1 MFKFHH
7 RASLKNYDLFR
18 AKFDWTADFD
28 QANFVRVSSSSCFL
42 WWLSGSLVK
51 LPIVNAKF
59 NLLDWI
65 SAGKSNIAAQSSIR
79 LHRWCRACCMTQSD
93 RFACCINDQLLF
105 RCLSFSL
112 FAGNFHASLLQKVDS
127 QETSGHKSRT
137 PSPAC
142 AASAAACIRRP
153 QVTQS
158 DGVTSQ
164 WQPSQL
170 SRSMARS
177 TSSST
182 TSYDSSGGP
191 AQQPQLKRWKSTIL
205 AWTIAAAPAQQSVAH
220 C

>member
-1 MFKFHH
+1 
-7 RASLKNYDLFR
+7 
-18 AKFDWTADFD
+18 
-28 QANFVRVSSSSCFL
+28 
-42 WWLSGSLVK
+42 
-51 LPIVNAKF
+51 
-59 NLLDWI
+59 
-65 SAGKSNIAAQSSIR
+65 
-79 LHRWCRACCMTQSD
+79 MTQCV

-112 FAGNFHASLLQKVDS
+112 FAGDFHASLLQKVDS

-137 PSPAC
+137 LSC

-170 SRSMARS
+170 SRRMARS

-191 AQQPQLKRWKSTIL
+191 AQQPQLKRWTEHHPSMNHRSSASSAVSGTL
-205 AWTIAAAPAQQSVAH
+205 LSSGDSPGSRVAH
-220 C
+220 RSAAGWCTGCTLLSSRLSSRAPLLLSIQPA

>member
-1 MFKFHH
+1 
-7 RASLKNYDLFR
+7 
-18 AKFDWTADFD
+18 
-28 QANFVRVSSSSCFL
+28 
-42 WWLSGSLVK
+42 
-51 LPIVNAKF
+51 
-59 NLLDWI
+59 
-65 SAGKSNIAAQSSIR
+65 
-79 LHRWCRACCMTQSD
+79 MTQRD

-112 FAGNFHASLLQKVDS
+112 FARDFHASLLQKVDS
-127 QETSGHKSRT
+127 QETSRNKSRT

-170 SRSMARS
+170 SRRMARS

-191 AQQPQLKRWKSTIL
+191 AQQPRWTEHHPSMNYRSCAGSAVGGAL
-205 AWTIAAAPAQQSVAH
+205 LSSRDSPGSRVAH
-220 C
+220 RSAAGWCTGRALLSSRLSSRAPLLLSIQPG

>member
-1 MFKFHH
+1 
-7 RASLKNYDLFR
+7 
-18 AKFDWTADFD
+18 
-28 QANFVRVSSSSCFL
+28 
-42 WWLSGSLVK
+42 
-51 LPIVNAKF
+51 
-59 NLLDWI
+59 
-65 SAGKSNIAAQSSIR
+65 
-79 LHRWCRACCMTQSD
+79 MTQRD

-112 FAGNFHASLLQKVDS
+112 FAGDFHASLLQKVDS

-158 DGVTSQ
+158 DGAKSQ

-170 SRSMARS
+170 SRRMARS

-191 AQQPQLKRWKSTIL
+191 AQQPQLKRWTEHHPSMNHRSSASSAVSGTL
-205 AWTIAAAPAQQSVAH
+205 LSSRDSPGSRVAH
-220 C
+220 RSAAGWCKGSTLLSSQLSSWAPLLLSIQPA